1 MATVSTKRIC
11 SVCNKSKISYNCQ
24 GCSKLFCLDHL
35 SEHRK
40 NLSRELEE
48 IQNDHDQLR
57 QDLNEQTTDPTK
69 HSLIKQIDRWE
80 IESINKIK
88 QHAQLC
94 REKLLKSSARLLH
107 GIEEQLNNFAQ
118 QIKEIYQENE
128 FTEVDLN
135 DLKQKLQKLHEQLHR
150 PRDISIRQQSTSFI
164 HKISVLKSLGKGN
177 CSSVR
182 LEMVHSL
189 SLDTRWKEFGITI
202 AGGNGQGNQLN
213 QLSYP
218 YGIRVG
224 DIDQSVYIADY
235 ANDRVVEWRPNV
247 HQGRIMAGGNGKG
260 NRIDQLNNPADVIID
275 QNNDSFII
283 ADRGNRR
290 VMRWSR
296 QNSSQGQI
304 IISDIDCS
312 RLAMHKDGTLYVSD
326 HKRNEVKRWKKGEV
340 NGIKVAGG
348 NGEGDRL
355 DQLNNPTHLFVDDDH
370 TLYISDRNNH
380 RVIKW
385 ARNAKEGVVVA
396 GGNGQADQLMQL
408 FLPAGVIVNQFG
420 QIFVADMRNNRVML
434 WCEGAKEGTIVV
446 GGNGQGKEANE
457 LNFPLGLA
465 LDEEGNFYVA
475 DTHNYRVQKF
485 ETD

>member
-57 QDLNEQTTDPTK
+57 QDLNEQTTDRTK

-150 PRDISIRQQSTSFI
+150 PRDISIRQQSTPFI

-182 LEMVHSL
+182 LEIVHSL
-189 SLDTRWKEFGITI
+189 SLDTRWEEFGITI
-202 AGGNGQGNQLN
+202 AGGNGAGNRLD

-218 YGIRVG
+218 YGICVDG
-224 DIDQSVYIADY
+224 FEQTVYVADY
-235 ANDRVVEWRPNV
+235 ENARIVEWRLNARA
-247 HQGRIMAGGNGKG
+247 GRIVAGGNGSG
-260 NRIDQLNNPADVIID
+260 NRIDQLNEPADVIID
-275 QNNDSFII
+275 QETDSFII

-296 QNSSQGQI
+296 QSASHGQI

-312 RLAMHKDGTLYVSD
+312 RLALHKDGTLYVSD
-326 HKRNEVKRWKKGEV
+326 HQKNEVRRWKKGET
-340 NGIKVAGG
+340 NTIKVAGG
-348 NGEGDRL
+348 NGRGTRL
-355 DQLNNPTHLFVDDDH
+355 NQLHNPTHLFVDDDH

-380 RVIKW
+380 RVVKW
-385 ARNAKEGVVVA
+385 LPNAKEGMIVA
-396 GGNGQADQLMQL
+396 GGNGEGDRLTQ
-408 FLPAGVIVNQFG
+408 FSCPAGVLVDQVG
-420 QIFVADMRNNRVML
+420 QIYVADMNNDRVMR
-434 WCEGAKEGTIVV
+434 WYEGAKEGTIVV
-446 GGNGQGKEANE
+446 GGNGQGREGNQ
-457 LNFPLGLA
+457 LHNPLGLS
-465 LDEEGNFYVA
+465 LDDEGNLCVA
-475 DTHNYRVQKF
+475 DADNNRVQKF
-485 ETD
+485 EIK